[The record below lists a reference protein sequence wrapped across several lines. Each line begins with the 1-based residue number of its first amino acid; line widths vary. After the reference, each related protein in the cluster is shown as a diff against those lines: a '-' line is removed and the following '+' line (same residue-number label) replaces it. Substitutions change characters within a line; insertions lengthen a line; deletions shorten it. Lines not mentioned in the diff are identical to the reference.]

1 MTLQPHPVAALFPLM
16 EGEDFVAL
24 VADVKSN
31 GLLQPIWL
39 HRDGTILD
47 GRNRYRACEESGIEA
62 QFKTWTG
69 PDSGIVQFVTSMNL
83 HRRHLSIEQ
92 RAFIAAELA
101 NLTHGGNR
109 KGDGIKLTNGQVDR
123 PLVSRS
129 EAASV
134 MRVEPRALDRA
145 RAIVRHAPELKG
157 KVISG
162 EMSLTAAAKAAAE
175 NHARDEQRLLAREAA
190 RPANIERAK
199 AALRKSREAKRVQ
212 MIAVAKRKLNA
223 WLLAYRAETD
233 LREAADL
240 VKQAVAAIEK
250 GAK

>member
-16 EGEDFVAL
+16 EGKDFAAL
-24 VADVKSN
+24 VADVRAN

-47 GRNRYRACEESGIEA
+47 GRNRYRACGESGVEA

-83 HRRHLSIEQ
+83 YRRHLSDEQ

-101 NLTHGGNR
+101 NMTVGNPQLHPS
-109 KGDGIKLTNGQVDR
+109 GAIEER
-123 PLVSRS
+123 PLVSRA
-129 EAASV
+129 EAAST
-134 MRVEPRALDRA
+134 MRVTPRAVERA
-145 RAIVRHAPELKG
+145 RAVAKHAPELKG

-162 EMSLTAAAKAAAE
+162 EMSLSAAAKTAAE
-175 NHARDEQRLLAREAA
+175 KRDREEERRLAREAA

-212 MIAVAKRKLNA
+212 MIASARRKLNA
-223 WLLAYRAETD
+223 WLLAYGTETN
-233 LREAADL
+233 LREAAGL
-240 VKQAVAAIEK
+240 VRQAVAAIEK